1 MASGGRL
8 GEVKM
13 ASGGFRH
20 RVCSLSLLLLLFLYS
35 YLGGEP
41 GSGLAAGAIYPPGLE
56 WDGWMDGRGANKP
69 RGGGHAGQGIAGAS

>member
-1 MASGGRL
+1 MGGSAAVASGGRL

-35 YLGGEP
+35 YLGGNP
-41 GSGLAAGAIYPPGLE
+41 VLAWLRGLSIRLG
-56 WDGWMDGRGANKP
+56 
-69 RGGGHAGQGIAGAS
+69 